1 MSDRRIGIGRGLLL
15 IALVLG
21 FGALARAATAPDW
34 LTAIARAPVTVA
46 TKDAAAVVLLTENLL
61 DVERDGDRV
70 QRTRLVVKVLN
81 ADGRQHARAAVHYLS
96 GSSQV
101 IAFKAW
107 IIKPDGQVISLGK
120 KDVADTALHANAL
133 ELYGEHR
140 RQTISG
146 SADVTPGCIFGAEAT
161 VRGRTILNQITW
173 RFGDDLP
180 VQIST
185 FALRL
190 APGWRVAHRIF
201 NHAPIPVDLSGNLQ
215 SWTLTALPAQ
225 LEEPM
230 APPARTAAPWL
241 ALDLLPP
248 ANSAEARAGVATGSW
263 LEMSR
268 FFTPRYDAAAQ
279 PDAALTAR
287 ANALVAGAA
296 TSWERIQRLTQFVQ
310 RVNYILIAL
319 DAANA
324 GGLIPRPAPRV
335 LQCNYGDCKDKATL
349 LRALLGAAGVKAY
362 PLIVMAN
369 GRQRIEASWPA
380 VSQFNHCVLAIAV
393 DNSVQSSAAVEHPTL
408 GRLLVFDPTD
418 QFTPVGWLARGRL
431 ADQALILAGDAG
443 GLIELP
449 AAAPESD
456 RLVRVVAAQLDGLGN
471 VAARID
477 EHYHGVAASGMRGM
491 FVSTRDGG
499 FQKRIERSLGGTLPA
514 LRAVKLTTEDLF
526 PVPEF
531 KFGIELFSAGYGKL
545 MRDELLTFK
554 PALIARRDAMRLT
567 KKARTLPVAL
577 KAQAYEE
584 RAEFTLPPD
593 CVVDELLAPVAFET
607 EFGSYR
613 ATSRAEDGKVF
624 FERSL
629 VLKTVEVPAAD
640 YDKVRT
646 FFDRVTRSEQ
656 SPIVLRR
663 LRDVPKPAA
672 LAPEATPAPAGA
684 PTPKPASE

>member
-1 MSDRRIGIGRGLLL
+1 MSPRVLGSWWLL
-15 IALVLG
+15 ALVALG
-21 FGALARAATAPDW
+21 ATLAGSARGASAPDW
-34 LTAIARAPVTVA
+34 LTATARGPVTVA
-46 TKDAAAVVLLTENLL
+46 TKDADAVVLLTETFL
-61 DVERDGDRV
+61 DVERDGGRT
-70 QRTRLVVKVLN
+70 QRTRFAVKVLN
-81 ADGRQHARAAVHYLS
+81 ADGRQHARATVHYLG

-101 IAFKAW
+101 TSFKAW
-107 IIKPDGQVISLGK
+107 IIKPDGQVIQLGK
-120 KDVADTALHANAL
+120 KDVTDAALHANAL
-133 ELYGEHR
+133 ELYGEQR
-140 RQTISG
+140 MQMITG
-146 SADVTPGCIFGAEAT
+146 NADAMPGCVFGAEAT
-161 VRGRTILNQITW
+161 VRARTIINQTRW

-180 VQIST
+180 VERST

-190 APGWRVAHRIF
+190 AAGWGVADRVF
-201 NHAPIPVDLSGNLQ
+201 NRGPLAPTMHGEVR
-215 SWTLTALPAQ
+215 SWTLTAIPAQ
-225 LEEPM
+225 REEPM
-230 APPARTAAPWL
+230 APPAHTAAPWL

-263 LEMSR
+263 VEMSR

-296 TSWERIQRLTQFVQ
+296 TPWERIQRITQFVQ

-349 LRALLGAAGVKAY
+349 LRALLAAVGMKSY
-362 PLIVMAN
+362 PLIVMAS
-369 GRQRIEASWPA
+369 GRQRIEPDWPA
-380 VSQFNHCVLAIAV
+380 ASQFNHCILAIAV
-393 DNSVQSSAAVEHPTL
+393 DEAVPSAALFEHPTL

-418 QFTPVGWLARGRL
+418 QFTPVGLIARGRL

-449 AAAPESD
+449 AARPEGD
-456 RLVRVVAAQLDGLGN
+456 RLVRTVEAQLDSLGN

-477 EHYHGVAASGMRGM
+477 EHYYGVAASAARAM
-491 FVSTRDGG
+491 FVSARDTD
-499 FQKRIERSLGGTLPA
+499 FQKRIERALGGTLPA
-514 LRAVKLTTEDLF
+514 LRDVKLAPRDFF

-531 KFGIELFSAGYGKL
+531 KLGIELLSAGYGKM

-554 PALIARRDAMRLT
+554 PALVSRRDAMRLT

-613 ATSRAEDGKVF
+613 AAARSEGPKVF

-629 VLKTVEVPAAD
+629 VLKTMELPASD
-640 YDKVRT
+640 YEKVRA

-656 SPIVLRR
+656 SPVVLRR
-663 LRDVPKPAA
+663 VRGTTPPPA
-672 LAPEATPAPAGA
+672 PPAPAN
-684 PTPKPASE
+684 E

>member
-1 MSDRRIGIGRGLLL
+1 MSGRGVGIRRGLLL
-15 IALVLG
+15 IPLVLG
-21 FGALARAATAPDW
+21 CGALARAATAPDW

-46 TKDAAAVVLLTENLL
+46 TKDADAVVLLTEDVL

-101 IAFKAW
+101 VAFKAW
-107 IIKPDGQVISLGK
+107 IIKPDGQVIVLGK
-120 KDVADTALHANAL
+120 KNIADTALHANAL
-133 ELYGEHR
+133 ELYGENR

-146 SADVTPGCIFGAEAT
+146 SADVTPGCVFGAEAT
-161 VRGRTILNQITW
+161 VRARTIFNQLRW

-180 VQIST
+180 VERST

-190 APGWRVAHRIF
+190 AAGWGVADRVF
-201 NHAPIPVDLSGNLQ
+201 NHAPIAPAMNGDVR

-241 ALDLLPP
+241 AVDLLPP

-287 ANALVAGAA
+287 ANALAAGAA
-296 TSWERIQRLTQFVQ
+296 TSWERIQRITQFVQ
-310 RVNYILIAL
+310 RVNYILVAL

-349 LRALLGAAGVKAY
+349 LRALLAAAGVKSY
-362 PLIVMAN
+362 PLIVMAS
-369 GRQRIEASWPA
+369 GRQRLESSWPA
-380 VSQFNHCVLAIAV
+380 VAQFNHCILAIAV
-393 DNSVQSSAAVEHPTL
+393 DGSVQSSAIVEHPTL

-431 ADQALILAGDAG
+431 SDQALILAGEAG

-449 AAAPESD
+449 AAAPEGD
-456 RLVRVVAAQLDGLGN
+456 RLVRTVEAQLDGLGN

-477 EHYHGVAASGMRGM
+477 EHYYGVAASGMRGM
-491 FVSTRDGG
+491 FVSMRDGD
-499 FQKRIERSLGGTLPA
+499 FQKRIERSLGVTLPA

-526 PVPEF
+526 PAPEF

-567 KKARTLPVAL
+567 KKARTLPIAL

-613 ATSRAEDGKVF
+613 ATSRAEGRKVF

-640 YDKVRT
+640 YDKVRS

-663 LRDVPKPAA
+663 LRDSAPPAA
-672 LAPEATPAPAGA
+672 NPAQAN
-684 PTPKPASE
+684 